1 MKKNPIS
8 DFTVLEEATNAL
20 VATIGPAKTARF
32 LAQTHIGSGNYLAIK
47 ERLFGHLSVSEIA
60 ERIQRPP
67 RTPMKHI
74 SKHLKRVTER
84 S

>member
-1 MKKNPIS
+1 MKKSPLS
-8 DFTVLEEATNAL
+8 DFSILEEATDAL

-60 ERIQRPP
+60 HRIQRHPP
-67 RTPMKHI
+67 AQAKPVSKFNRHI
-74 SKHLKRVTER
+74 SVQ

>member
-1 MKKNPIS
+1 MKKNPLS

-20 VATIGPAKTARF
+20 VATIGQAKTARF

-60 ERIQRPP
+60 GRIRRQSQFAAKPA
-67 RTPMKHI
+67 
-74 SKHLKRVTER
+74 SKPIKRVAGK